1 MINLHPKS
9 GTTPAE
15 FKSKDADVKK
25 YFLTKSDINENINFS
40 NLVKS
45 VELVTTYF
53 DTADGRLFSD
63 QFRKTQRR
71 FKIRSRSV
79 DGSAGVIEIKVKGS
93 LNPKR
98 FWISEPG
105 LNLEN
110 GGREFIRKAIDEAF
124 DPLFA
129 RRIEQDLR
137 VVATTKF
144 DRSSYYTDDEKQIF
158 DFDENLVLTTNNSQ
172 ATIKPELTLLEVS
185 RLDRIKLVPL
195 EWKSPKFS
203 KFGATLDLLTG
214 DRVRS
219 HKLGLLDK
227 LFEIK
232 QISQ

>member
-9 GTTPAE
+9 GPTPDVFKTQDAE
-15 FKSKDADVKK
+15 VKK
-25 YFLTKSDINENINFS
+25 YFLTHNEIKHNFS
-40 NLVKS
+40 LTTPAHS

-63 QFRKTQRR
+63 QYRKTKRR
-71 FKIRSRSV
+71 FKIRSRSFN
-79 DGSAGVIEIKVKGS
+79 GSAGVIEIKVKGS

-110 GGREFIRKAIDEAF
+110 GGREFIRKALDEAF

-144 DRSSYYTDDEKQIF
+144 DRSSYFTDDEKQIF
-158 DFDENLVLTTNNSQ
+158 DFDENLVLTTNNS
-172 ATIKPELTLLEVS
+172 EFTLLEVS
-185 RLDRIKLVPL
+185 RLDRIELVPL
-195 EWKSPKFS
+195 EWKSVKFS

-219 HKLGLLDK
+219 HKLGILDN
-227 LFEIK
+227 LFDIK
-232 QISQ
+232 QFSQ

>member
-9 GTTPAE
+9 GPTPDVFKTQDAE
-15 FKSKDADVKK
+15 VKK
-25 YFLTKSDINENINFS
+25 YFLTHNEIKHNFS
-40 NLVKS
+40 LTAPAQS

-63 QFRKTQRR
+63 QYRKTKRR
-71 FKIRSRSV
+71 FKIRSRSFN
-79 DGSAGVIEIKVKGS
+79 GSAGVIEIKVKGS

-110 GGREFIRKAIDEAF
+110 GGREFIRKALDEAF

-144 DRSSYYTDDEKQIF
+144 DRSRYFTDDEKQIF
-158 DFDENLVLTTNNSQ
+158 DFDENLVLTTNNSL
-172 ATIKPELTLLEVS
+172 ATIKSEFTLLEVS
-185 RLDRIKLVPL
+185 RLDRIELVPL
-195 EWKSPKFS
+195 EWKSVKFS

-219 HKLGLLDK
+219 HKLGILDN

-232 QISQ
+232 QFSQ